1 MSLYYMTPQ
10 YKQLAR
16 RRMWEQ
22 MLESKASGQN
32 YQVIFPVDVITR
44 EENYTISAFLPGVS
58 TENLNI
64 EIVDDTV
71 TIEGEI
77 VIERNEE
84 DHYLLSERPSG
95 KFRRVITLPSAVDA
109 DKTEAEL
116 QNGVLSLLVP
126 KSELARPR
134 KIKISNN

>member
-1 MSLYYMTPQ
+1 MTLYYMTPQ
-10 YKQLAR
+10 HKQRAR

-22 MLESKASGQN
+22 QLESKATGEN
-32 YQVIFPVDVITR
+32 YQVVFPVDVIAR
-44 EENYTISAFLPGVS
+44 EDDYTISAFLPGVN

-64 EIVDDTV
+64 EIIDDTV

-77 VIERNEE
+77 IVERNDE
-84 DHYLLSERPSG
+84 DHYLLAERPSG
-95 KFRRVITLPSAVDA
+95 KFRRVISLPDAVDA

-116 QNGVLSLLVP
+116 QNGVLTLTVP

>member
-16 RRMWEQ
+16 RRLWEQ
-22 MLESKASGQN
+22 MLESKASGQD
-32 YQVIFPVDVITR
+32 YQVVFPVDVIAH
-44 EENYTISAFLPGVS
+44 EENYTINAFLPGVNS
-58 TENLNI
+58 ENLNI
-64 EIVDDTV
+64 EIIDDTV

-77 VIERNEE
+77 MIERNE
-84 DHYLLSERPSG
+84 DDNYLLSERPSG
-95 KFRRVITLPSAVDA
+95 KFRRVITLPSAVDP

-116 QNGVLSLLVP
+116 QNGVLTLQVP